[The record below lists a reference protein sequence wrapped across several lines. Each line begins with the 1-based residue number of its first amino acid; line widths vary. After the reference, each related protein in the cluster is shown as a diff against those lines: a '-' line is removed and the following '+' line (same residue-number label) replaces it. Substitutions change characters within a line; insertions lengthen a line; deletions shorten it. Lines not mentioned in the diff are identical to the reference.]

1 MKVIDKA
8 SNWARGEVT
17 SRFINVKTGETFGP
31 AQRHNV
37 ITYSAADIM
46 AKLIGGY
53 TEYTPAYM
61 GFIYGTSTSVDPQPA
76 DPSVTRDHTWS
87 TIASQM
93 AAAGTNILV
102 TPVISNPTISIDGDY
117 YTGNAITLRGQT
129 SARTEYAFPTASPYA
144 GELIDDGSDVMFQA
158 LLITRLVSGS
168 VITYIPFARVSL
180 AVGSVYQTKPAGFE
194 LALDWQVSFK

>member
-8 SNWARGEVT
+8 NNWARGEVT

-46 AKLIGGY
+46 AQLIGGHI
-53 TEYTPAYM
+53 EYTPAYM
-61 GFIYGTSTSVDPQPA
+61 GFIYSPGLTATMEAPSTRV
-76 DPSVTRDHTWS
+76 HTWDVVAND
-87 TIASQM
+87 IANVI
-93 AAAGTNILV
+93 GTANMLV

-129 SARTEYAFPTASPYA
+129 SARTEYAFDTEGSTYA
-144 GELIDDGSDVMFQA
+144 PALADGNRMLQA
-158 LLITRLVSGS
+158 CLLTRLVSGS
-168 VITYIPFARVSL
+168 AITYIPFARVSL
-180 AVGSVYQTKPAGFE
+180 IVGSSFQAKPVGSE